1 MSNIKDRIGSFQKEI
16 VRSYQKSL
24 SSDGG
29 LKDIN
34 IQRIEWYLD
43 EFNSEYGTKYDV
55 GNIIK
60 LIKENDIIA
69 GMVRNKFQ
77 IKFNSRRKIYI
88 YKNGVLCKEFQNIAN
103 AKSVFKYF
111 YQNMTPSEIQKVT
124 EENYLLTPKEVL
136 DLKKD
141 KNKTGAAPD
150 FSFLGNPY
158 NDYTLYAWCSSG
170 KYCGILNEW
179 SELFGWGYEF
189 IARKEQ

>member
-1 MSNIKDRIGSFQKEI
+1 MSSFKDRIGSFQKEI

-43 EFNSEYGTKYDV
+43 EFNSEYETEYDV
-55 GNIIK
+55 GNIVK

-77 IKFNSRRKIYI
+77 IKFNSRNKIYV
-88 YKNGVLCKEFQNIAN
+88 YKNGLVCREYQDLN
-103 AKSVFKYF
+103 AKNCIKHF
-111 YQNMTPSEIQKVT
+111 YENMSAGDVQILT
-124 EENYLLTPKEVL
+124 EKDYLLSPKEVIE
-136 DLKKD
+136 LKEKSIS
-141 KNKTGAAPD
+141 NGQAPD
-150 FSFLGNPY
+150 ASFCDNIH
-158 NDYTLYAWCSSG
+158 NDHKLYTWHTSKG
-170 KYCGILNEW
+170 YCGILNEW
-179 SELFGWGYEF
+179 SELLGWGYKF

>member
-1 MSNIKDRIGSFQKEI
+1 MSDIKDRIGSFQKEI

-77 IKFNSRRKIYI
+77 IKFNPRNKIYV
-88 YKNGVLCKEFQNIAN
+88 YKNGLVCKEYQGLS
-103 AKSVFKYF
+103 AKNCLKHF
-111 YQNMTPSEIQKVT
+111 YENMSAVDIQIIT
-124 EENYLLTPKEVL
+124 EKDYLLSPKKVI
-136 DLKKD
+136 DLKQQSI
-141 KNKTGAAPD
+141 KNGAAPD
-150 FSFLGNPY
+150 ASFLGNTH
-158 NDYTLYAWCSSG
+158 NDYILYAWGSSK
-170 KYCGILNEW
+170 KYCDILNEW
-179 SELFGWGYEF
+179 SELLKWDYKF

>member
-1 MSNIKDRIGSFQKEI
+1 MSSIKDRIGSFQKEI

-43 EFNSEYGTKYDV
+43 EFNSEYETDV
-55 GNIIK
+55 GNLVK

-77 IKFNSRRKIYI
+77 IKFNSRSKVYV
-88 YKNGVLCKEFQNIAN
+88 YKNGLVCKEYQDLS
-103 AKSVFKYF
+103 AKNCIKHF
-111 YQNMTPSEIQKVT
+111 YKNMSAGDIQILT
-124 EENYLLTPKEVL
+124 EKDYLLSPKEVIE
-136 DLKKD
+136 LKER
-141 KNKTGAAPD
+141 NKGTSNTPD
-150 FSFLGNPY
+150 ASFLDNIHS
-158 NDYTLYAWCSSG
+158 DHKLYTWCTT
-170 KYCGILNEW
+170 KQYCDILNEW
-179 SELFGWGYEF
+179 SELLGWEYKF